1 MRVKYKQT
9 TPYVLI
15 GSAVFLI
22 LLLIPFPQGTSL
34 KAVVTAATQFQV
46 LDNGNGSYTSVHRDL
61 WNNLVLSSDRLI
73 PDRGGFMGYRANTMI
88 QPGEIEAQDTLGW
101 LYSSSLQDKL
111 ISLEGNIKTLK
122 ASLEFERS
130 GSRASEIEG
139 ARQQLAYAR
148 TRLEEQQKIVERS
161 KSLLEGSIISQQ
173 EYDVD
178 VRRERLDAIRV
189 SIAEANLGSAL
200 SGAQASR
207 LDVIRSRIS
216 DEETKLAASLQI
228 LDRLTLRSPISGLL
242 HYSMSGDTLL
252 SVDEVDQVVVLLPLH
267 SAKSNPMGWAS
278 RITLHGPDFDMDI
291 DPADVH
297 VDEHIQLVN
306 GEQLILARIKLD
318 NSIHQLVVGQLL
330 EASVDIE
337 SKSVIQMLAEMF

>member
-1 MRVKYKQT
+1 M
-9 TPYVLI
+9 
-15 GSAVFLI
+15 
-22 LLLIPFPQGTSL
+22 
-34 KAVVTAATQFQV
+34 AASQFQV
-46 LDNGNGSYTSVHRDL
+46 LDNGNGSYTSVHKDL
-61 WNNLVLSSDRLI
+61 WNNQVLSSGHLI
-73 PDRGGFMGYRANTMI
+73 PDRGGYIGYRANTLI

-101 LYSSSLQDKL
+101 LYSSTLQEKM
-111 ISLEGNIKTLK
+111 ISLEGNLRTLK

-161 KSLLEGSIISQQ
+161 KSLLAGNIISRQ

-178 VRRERLDAIRV
+178 VRRERLDSIRV

-207 LDVIRSRIS
+207 LDVIRSRIA
-216 DEETKLAASLQI
+216 DEENKLATLLQ
-228 LDRLTLRSPISGLL
+228 LMDHLTIQSPISGHL

-252 SVDEVDQVVVLLPLH
+252 SVDHIEHVVVLLPLH
-267 SAKSNPMGWAS
+267 SAKTNPMGWAS
-278 RITLHGPDFDMDI
+278 QITLHGPDFDMDI
-291 DPADVH
+291 DPIDIH
-297 VDEHIQLVN
+297 VDEHIQLVS
-306 GEQLILARIKLD
+306 GEQLILVRIRLD
-318 NSIHQLVVGQLL
+318 NSSRQLVVGQLL